1 MSMRW
6 RLAVSLEGLEL
17 LGDEL
22 VLRVLRHE
30 LLPRADL
37 FADLRSPPCRPAIP
51 LLFFSFLL
59 DLADW
64 DLKSRAEVC
73 RSVVFFCEQRKHL
86 ADIDRHHSVDLETIF
101 KN

>member
-30 LLPRADL
+30 LLP
-37 FADLRSPPCRPAIP
+37 PPGRGGRPPAGP
-51 LLFFSFLL
+51 
-59 DLADW
+59 
-64 DLKSRAEVC
+64 C
-73 RSVVFFCEQRKHL
+73 
-86 ADIDRHHSVDLETIF
+86 
-101 KN
+101 

>member
-30 LLPRADL
+30 LERLPARVGGL
-37 FADLRSPPCRPAIP
+37 IHILRHVRGR
-51 LLFFSFLL
+51 LLELALVPFL
-59 DLADW
+59 
-64 DLKSRAEVC
+64 
-73 RSVVFFCEQRKHL
+73 
-86 ADIDRHHSVDLETIF
+86 
-101 KN
+101 